1 MHYSARQY
9 ISIRYA
15 YIHTMIKT
23 RKASSD
29 SVTFRLNSSVLDK
42 LSTRADLQKTS
53 LNVLVNQIMYNYV
66 EWDADSIKAGWIPT
80 QRIVLTKLIDVL
92 DEKIILDI
100 AKQSAK
106 SVGKDS
112 ILYMYGKYNLENLLT
127 DIRASAQRSGFSIKE
142 YEEDQNL
149 EIVIQHDLGW
159 KWSLF
164 FKFYY
169 QEILHEINQRV
180 IFDYTDTSL
189 VINLVNEK

>member
-1 MHYSARQY
+1 
-9 ISIRYA
+9 
-15 YIHTMIKT
+15 MIKT

>member
-1 MHYSARQY
+1 
-9 ISIRYA
+9 
-15 YIHTMIKT
+15 MIKT

-53 LNVLVNQIMYNYV
+53 LNVLVNQIMSNYI

-106 SVGKDS
+106 SGGKDS

-127 DIRASAQRSGFSIKE
+127 NIQASAQRSGFSIKE

>member
-1 MHYSARQY
+1 
-9 ISIRYA
+9 
-15 YIHTMIKT
+15 MIKT

-53 LNVLVNQIMYNYV
+53 LNVLVNQILQNYV

-106 SVGKDS
+106 SGGKDS

-127 DIRASAQRSGFSIKE
+127 NIRASAQRSGFSIKE

-159 KWSLF
+159 KWSVF
-164 FKFYY
+164 FKLYY

>member
-1 MHYSARQY
+1 
-9 ISIRYA
+9 
-15 YIHTMIKT
+15 MILLKT

-53 LNVLVNQIMYNYV
+53 LNVLVNQILCNYI

-80 QRIVLTKLIDVL
+80 QRTVLTKLIDAL
-92 DEKIILDI
+92 DEKVISEI
-100 AKQSAK
+100 AEQSAK
-106 SVGKDS
+106 SSGKDS
-112 ILYMYGKYNLENLLT
+112 ILYMYGKYNLENLLKN
-127 DIRASAQRSGFSIKE
+127 IRAKAQRSGFSIKE
-142 YEEDQNL
+142 YEENSNS

-159 KWSLF
+159 KWSIF

-189 VINLVNEK
+189 IINLVNEK

>member
-1 MHYSARQY
+1 MPCSARQD
-9 ISIRYA
+9 ISVRSA
-15 YIHTMIKT
+15 YNITMIKT
-23 RKASSD
+23 RKVSSD

-42 LSTRADLQKTS
+42 LSKRADSQKTS
-53 LNVLVNQIMYNYV
+53 LNVLVNQIMHSYV

-80 QRIVLTKLIDVL
+80 QRTILTKLVDTL
-92 DEKIILDI
+92 DEKTIQDV

-106 SVGKDS
+106 SSGKDS

-127 DIRASAQRSGFSIKE
+127 NIRASAQRSGFSIKE
-142 YEEDQNL
+142 YEENQNL
-149 EIVIQHDLGW
+149 EIVVQHDLGW

-189 VINLVNEK
+189 VINLMNE

>member
-1 MHYSARQY
+1 ML
-9 ISIRYA
+9 
-15 YIHTMIKT
+15 KT

-42 LSTRADLQKTS
+42 LSKRADLQKTS
-53 LNVLVNQIMYNYV
+53 LNVLVNQVMCNYV
-66 EWDADSIKAGWIPT
+66 EWDVDSIKAGWIPT
-80 QRIVLTKLIDVL
+80 QRTILTKLIDAL
-92 DEKIILDI
+92 DEKTISDV
-100 AKQSAK
+100 AEQSAE
-106 SVGKDS
+106 SGGKDS

-127 DIRASAQRSGFSIKE
+127 NIRTSAQRSGFSIKE
-142 YEEDQNL
+142 YEENRNL

-169 QEILHEINQRV
+169 QEILHEINQPV

-189 VINLVNEK
+189 IINLMRE

>member
-1 MHYSARQY
+1 
-9 ISIRYA
+9 
-15 YIHTMIKT
+15 MIKT

-53 LNVLVNQIMYNYV
+53 LNVLVNQILQNYV

>member
-1 MHYSARQY
+1 
-9 ISIRYA
+9 
-15 YIHTMIKT
+15 MIKT

-159 KWSLF
+159 KWSVF
-164 FKFYY
+164 FKLYY